1 MERHRVAGMTETI
14 VILSLAVLPMTD
26 SALNRDEIARRAG
39 CSSVAR
45 ITIADDPGRGFT
57 VIVSC
62 VVLAVPIAEILRT
75 ETWEAARQ
83 VPASCPPLGI
93 CGRTGP

>member
-1 MERHRVAGMTETI
+1 MAGMTETI

-39 CSSVAR
+39 CPSVLR
-45 ITIADDPGRGFT
+45 LTIADDPGQGFT
-57 VIVSC
+57 VIARC
-62 VVLAVPIAEILRT
+62 VAPGVPIAEILRT
-75 ETWEAARQ
+75 ETWETARQ